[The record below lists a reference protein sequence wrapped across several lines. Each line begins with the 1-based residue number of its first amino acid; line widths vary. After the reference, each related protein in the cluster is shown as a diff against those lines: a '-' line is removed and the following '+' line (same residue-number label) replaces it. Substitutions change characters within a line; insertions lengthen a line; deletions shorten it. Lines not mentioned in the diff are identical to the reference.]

1 MRLDQLDL
9 DYEGQRFDMNKN
21 IKMILVFLSILTIFV
36 MIGLLMAAQVEPI
49 HAQVENNCEVIGT
62 VGSVKI
68 ARCTDPVTWE
78 IIYANSAGFMLAG
91 E

>member
-1 MRLDQLDL
+1 
-9 DYEGQRFDMNKN
+9 MNKN
-21 IKMILVFLSILTIFV
+21 IKMILVFLSILVIFV
-36 MIGLLMAAQVEPI
+36 MIGLSIAAYTDPI

-78 IIYANSAGFMLAG
+78 VIYANSSGYL
-91 E
+91 EREK